1 VPALKKKKTKLIL
14 GVGGL
19 VSGLLNGLLGTGG
32 GILAIPAFRMA
43 GYQQRYAQAN
53 ASVFM
58 LAMSVVSAAVLLF
71 SGERLDW
78 ASALPVAAAGIPGAA
93 AGALLLNKLSNRVLQ
108 LIFSL
113 LILASGVRILF

>member
-1 VPALKKKKTKLIL
+1 MKKAKFKIIL
-14 GVGGL
+14 SMGGL
-19 VSGLLNGLLGTGG
+19 LSGLLNGLLGTGG
-32 GILAIPAFRMA
+32 GILAIPAFRLA

-58 LAMSVVSAAVLLF
+58 LVMMLF
-71 SGERLDW
+71 SGESINW
-78 ASALPVAAAGIPGAA
+78 ASALPVAVGGIPGAA

-113 LILASGVRILF
+113 LILASGIRILL

>member
-1 VPALKKKKTKLIL
+1 MKKAKFKLIL
-14 GVGGL
+14 SAGGL
-19 VSGLLNGLLGTGG
+19 LSGLLNGLLGTGG
-32 GILAIPAFRMA
+32 GILAIPALRLA

-58 LAMSVVSAAVLLF
+58 LVMSVVSAAVLLF
-71 SGERLDW
+71 SGESINW
-78 ASALPVAAAGIPGAA
+78 ASALPVAIGGIPGAA

-113 LILASGVRILF
+113 LILASGIRILL

>member
-1 VPALKKKKTKLIL
+1 MPALKKKKTKLIL

>member
-1 VPALKKKKTKLIL
+1 MKKAKFKIIL
-14 GVGGL
+14 STGGL
-19 VSGLLNGLLGTGG
+19 LSGLLNGLLGTGG
-32 GILAIPAFRMA
+32 GILAIPAFRLA

-58 LAMSVVSAAVLLF
+58 VMSVVSAVVLLF
-71 SGERLDW
+71 SGESINW
-78 ASALPVAAAGIPGAA
+78 ASALPVAVGGIPGAA

-113 LILASGVRILF
+113 LILASGIRILL

>member
-1 VPALKKKKTKLIL
+1 MKKVKAKIIL
-14 GVGGL
+14 STGGL
-19 VSGLLNGLLGTGG
+19 FSGFLNGLLGTGG
-32 GILAIPAFRMA
+32 GILAIPAFRLA

-58 LAMSVVSAAVLLF
+58 LVMSMVSTAVLLF
-71 SGERLDW
+71 SGESIHWD
-78 ASALPVAAAGIPGAA
+78 SVLPVAVGGIPGAA

-113 LILASGVRILF
+113 LILASGIRILF

>member
-1 VPALKKKKTKLIL
+1 MPALKKKKKTKLIL

-71 SGERLDW
+71 QEKGWTGRPLC
-78 ASALPVAAAGIPGAA
+78 L
-93 AGALLLNKLSNRVLQ
+93 
-108 LIFSL
+108 
-113 LILASGVRILF
+113 

>member
-1 VPALKKKKTKLIL
+1 MKKKKTKLIL

-19 VSGLLNGLLGTGG
+19 VSGLLNGLMGTGG